1 MKKKILYI
9 KYILAV
15 VILIGFSLYAQNT
28 VKKGSKTK
36 LQIRYEIENTI
47 VLLKND
53 TNSVPIQNLGKTK
66 IAVITSLP
74 KDNAFEKM
82 LDNYANISHFT
93 DSSLSGNEL
102 FKKLE
107 TFDIVILGYIP
118 SDKTIGLKQ
127 LFKLNNLI
135 FVYFDKPQNISLNK
149 LNINSST
156 VIYTPNS
163 DTISQEYTAQLIF
176 GGIGAKGKLKNDI
189 PIGFKKGSGLTT
201 AENIRFKYTI
211 PEEVGLNSHT
221 IKRKVDSIMLNGIKN
236 NAFPGAQLL
245 VAKNNKIIFHQAYGF
260 HTYDAKQK
268 VQLNDV
274 YDMASVTKIAATLA
288 ALMKLYDDKKI
299 ALDTPF
305 SDYWKRW
312 KGEKDKKNLTLREI
326 LAHQAGLIPYIIF
339 LNDVLKK
346 GKIKTRYIRNHP
358 KSRFKLQAYDSIF
371 IRNKFKNKIYRKI
384 TKSKVNNEKKYKYSG
399 LSFLIFPRLVQQ
411 LTNIPFDTYLDQTF
425 YSSLGTNT
433 LGFNPKIKNFTNA
446 IVPTE
451 RDSIFRKT
459 LTKGWVHDEN
469 AALLGG
475 ISGNA
480 GLFATAND
488 MAKLMQI
495 YVQYGTYGGK
505 RYLSEATV
513 AEFTKVQYPDNNNR
527 RGLGFDKPLLNNSEL
542 DLSDAYPAPEA
553 SPESFGHA
561 GFTGTFVW
569 ADPKNQLV
577 FIFLSN
583 RVYPTRKN
591 RKLYELNIRSA
602 LHQVFYK
609 SDLPKKK

>member
-1 MKKKILYI
+1 MKKNIFYLKSILSI
-9 KYILAV
+9 I
-15 VILIGFSLYAQNT
+15 ILIGFSSNAQNT
-28 VKKGSKTK
+28 TKTK
-36 LQIRYEIENTI
+36 LQIRYKIENNI

-74 KDNAFEKM
+74 KNNAFEKM
-82 LDNYANISHFT
+82 LDKYAYIYHFT
-93 DSSLSGNEL
+93 DSSFSENEL

-107 TFDIVILGYIP
+107 TFDIVILGYV
-118 SDKTIGLKQ
+118 SYDKTRGLRH

-135 FVYFDKPQNISLNK
+135 FVYFDKPQNTYSSK

-163 DTISQEYTAQLIF
+163 NTISQEYTAQLIF
-176 GGIGAKGKLKNDI
+176 GGIGAKGKLKKNI
-189 PIGFKKGSGLTT
+189 PLGFKKGSGLTT
-201 AENIRFKYTI
+201 VENIRFKYTI

-221 IKRKVDSIMLNGIKN
+221 IKRRVDSIMLNGIKN
-236 NAFPGAQLL
+236 KAFPGAQLL
-245 VAKNNKIIFHQAYGF
+245 VAKNNKIIFHQVYGF

-274 YDMASVTKIAATLA
+274 YDMASVTKITASLA

-305 SDYWKRW
+305 SNYWKRW
-312 KGEKDKKNLTLREI
+312 KKKKDKKKLTLREI
-326 LAHQAGLIPYIIF
+326 LAHQTGLIPYINF
-339 LNDVLKK
+339 LNDVLIK
-346 GKIKTRYIRNHP
+346 GKIKTRYARSVP
-358 KSRFKLQAYDSIF
+358 KSRFKLQAYDNIF
-371 IRNKFKNKIYRKI
+371 IRNKFKKRIYRKI
-384 TKSKVNNEKKYKYSG
+384 TRSKVSNEKKYKYSG
-399 LSFLIFPRLVQQ
+399 LSFLIYPELVQQ
-411 LTNIPFDTYLDQTF
+411 LTNTPFDTYLNQTF

-433 LGFNPKIKNFTNA
+433 LGFNPKIKNFANA

-451 RDSIFRKT
+451 MDSVFRKT
-459 LTKGWVHDEN
+459 LTKGWVHDGN

-488 MAKLMQI
+488 MAKLMQL

-583 RVYPTRKN
+583 RVYPTREN
-591 RKLYELNIRSA
+591 RKLYELNIRPA

-609 SDLPKKK
+609 ADLPKKNFIF